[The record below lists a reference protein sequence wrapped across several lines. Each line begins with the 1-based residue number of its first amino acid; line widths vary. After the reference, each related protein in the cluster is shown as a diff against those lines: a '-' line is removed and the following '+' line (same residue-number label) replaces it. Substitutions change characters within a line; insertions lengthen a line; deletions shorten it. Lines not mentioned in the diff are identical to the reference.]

1 MVLVDLLKVTHCFRP
16 FFCVVWIHLK
26 LLLDNHVYEISF
38 SECIFLCKYILT
50 FCWQIISI

>member
-38 SECIFLCKYILT
+38 SECIFLRKYILT
-50 FCWQIISI
+50 F